1 MDELQ
6 IRKIVY
12 GLLQAGLVEMIRP
25 AQPVAPRAVK
35 PDAPAAEKQPSA
47 TQMKRPAVKR
57 GIIQRL
63 IRRIREL

>member
-1 MDELQ
+1 
-6 IRKIVY
+6 
-12 GLLQAGLVEMIRP
+12 MIRP